1 MPRKGHAYPI
11 DDPWRD
17 RVLDRIVEMKITQN
31 ELARRAKISKA
42 ALSMALN
49 ADSTQTTVMPE
60 IHKALGWDVPQL
72 APMTADAQEL
82 LKLYAQRSDFDRG
95 RMVERARSDVE
106 KLKAAKPRT
115 AKG

>member
-1 MPRKGHAYPI
+1 MPRKGHAYAI
-11 DDPWRD
+11 DKDWRD
-17 RVLDRIVEMKITQN
+17 RVIARIGEMGITQN
-31 ELARRAKISKA
+31 ELARRAHISKA

-49 ADSTQTTVMPE
+49 ADSLQTTVMPE

-82 LKLYAQRSDFDRG
+82 LKLYAQMSEFDRG
-95 RMVERARSDVE
+95 RMIERARGDVE
-106 KLKAAKPRT
+106 KIKAKPRT